1 LDDETLV
8 YSYLTEPMKASLNLL
23 RMRFAS
29 PPIANNLVTCATRKQ
44 AMCGANNEVRKEFVT
59 PWKVDLIDGRGN
71 MATGGVGFVNLEK
84 LLTAPD
90 GWRSTSLGRD

>member
-1 LDDETLV
+1 
-8 YSYLTEPMKASLNLL
+8 
-23 RMRFAS
+23 
-29 PPIANNLVTCATRKQ
+29 
-44 AMCGANNEVRKEFVT
+44 MCGANNEVRKEFVI

-71 MATGGVGFVNLEK
+71 VATGGVGFVNLEK